1 MVSRSSR
8 RALTL
13 LEVVLAMTILVGSF
27 AVLGQLVTIAINGA
41 RNTRDL
47 TRGQLLAESTMSEIG
62 AGIVPAETLDAMPV
76 VSNPGWLVSAVI
88 QSTPHQGII
97 QVSVI
102 TQRETDLRGTSQYVL
117 TRWMRDPS
125 IAIPVDEYQ
134 DDQGQDDDDGDDDEF
149 DDNSESDSDQDEA
162 SNNASVGAIAD
173 PSISARGRNA
183 TPNRSDA
190 VDRRG
195 GR

>member
-1 MVSRSSR
+1 MLSRGSR

-27 AVLGQLVTIAINGA
+27 AVLGQLVTIAINA
-41 RNTRDL
+41 AKNTRDL

-62 AGIVPAETLDAMPV
+62 AGIVPAENLDAMPV
-76 VSNPGWLVSAVI
+76 VSNPGWRVSAVV
-88 QSTPHQGII
+88 QSTPYQGIL
-97 QVSVI
+97 QVSVV

-117 TRWMRDPS
+117 TRWMRDPR
-125 IAIPVDEYQ
+125 IEIPVDEFP
-134 DDQGQDDDDGDDDEF
+134 DDQDDDDSDDDEF
-149 DDNSESDSDQDEA
+149 DDSSDSDSDPEEA
-162 SNNASVGAIAD
+162 SNNASAGAIANPALPANSRNVTPD
-173 PSISARGRNA
+173 RG
-183 TPNRSDA
+183 DA